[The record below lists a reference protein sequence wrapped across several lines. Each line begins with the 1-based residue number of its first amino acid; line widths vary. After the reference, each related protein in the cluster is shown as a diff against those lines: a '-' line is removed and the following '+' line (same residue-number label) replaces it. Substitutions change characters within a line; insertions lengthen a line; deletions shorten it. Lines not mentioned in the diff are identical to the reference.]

1 MSVFFLLSDFL
12 RILSR
17 IGISRGP
24 SPVTLASQ
32 DALPIAV
39 AFTESV
45 NAYFKG
51 ADPSKW
57 VSCHLPC
64 EDHTDFTYYT
74 HDKIL

>member
-1 MSVFFLLSDFL
+1 MHDRDLLDVLLSFL
-12 RILSR
+12 NIFGVSLPLFV
-17 IGISRGP
+17 GTSRGP

-51 ADPSKW
+51 ADPSK
-57 VSCHLPC
+57 
-64 EDHTDFTYYT
+64 
-74 HDKIL
+74 

>member
-1 MSVFFLLSDFL
+1 MSVFFMSLSLIFL
-12 RILSR
+12 FFSL
-17 IGISRGP
+17 IGTSRGP

-51 ADPSKW
+51 ADPSK
-57 VSCHLPC
+57 
-64 EDHTDFTYYT
+64 
-74 HDKIL
+74 